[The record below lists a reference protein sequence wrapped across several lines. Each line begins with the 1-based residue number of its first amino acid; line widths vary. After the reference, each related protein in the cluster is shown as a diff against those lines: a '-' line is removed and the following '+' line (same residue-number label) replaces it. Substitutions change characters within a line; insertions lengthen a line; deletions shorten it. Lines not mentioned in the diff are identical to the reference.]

1 MTQRVLLVDDD
12 VNLLQAVKRNLRKQF
27 NIETAESGKKGLE
40 IVENG
45 GPFAVI
51 IADMQMPEMDGITF
65 LSKVKAVRPDSVR
78 IMLTGN
84 ADLETPINAV
94 NEGNIFRFLTKPCPQ
109 ELLIRTI
116 VSGLRQ
122 YELVTAE
129 KELLGNTLK
138 GSIKILIEVLS
149 LANPTAF
156 SRASRIRQ
164 MATMTAHE
172 MNVENL
178 WRIEMAAMLSQIG
191 CIAVPEKI
199 LLKTYSGQR
208 MSKEEQIK
216 YRNYSKISHDLIQ
229 NIPRMEP
236 VADII
241 KYQEKHFNGNGF
253 PEDSIKGKDIPL
265 EARILKPVLDFDI
278 LTSSGVEINSALIDL
293 KNRSGWYDPQVLK
306 ALEQSLKRSAGA
318 KRTQLIHIEK
328 LKERMVLAS
337 NIYSTSGSL
346 LVAKGQEIS
355 SYTILMLRNYDSEMG
370 VRQPVQVYER

>member
-65 LSKVKAVRPDSVR
+65 LSKVKALRPDSVR

-109 ELLIRTI
+109 ELLIRSI
-116 VSGLRQ
+116 ASGLRQ

-149 LANPTAF
+149 LANPLAF

-164 MATMTAHE
+164 MASMTALE

-199 LLKTYSGQR
+199 LLKTYNGQR
-208 MSKEEQIK
+208 MSREEQIK
-216 YRNYSKISHDLIQ
+216 YRNYSQVSHDLIK

-241 KYQEKHFNGNGF
+241 KYQEKLFNGNGF
-253 PEDSIKGKDIPL
+253 PEDSIKGEDIPL

-278 LTSSGVEINSALIDL
+278 LTSSGMEINSALIDL

-306 ALEQSLKRSAGA
+306 ALEQSLKHSAGA

-337 NIYSTSGSL
+337 NIYAINGSL

-355 SYTILMLRNYDSEMG
+355 SYTILLLRNYDVEMG
-370 VRQPVQVYER
+370 VRQPVQVYV

>member
-51 IADMQMPEMDGITF
+51 ISDMQMPEMDGITF
-65 LSKVKAVRPDSVR
+65 LSKVKALRPDSVR

-138 GSIKILIEVLS
+138 GSIKILTEVLS
-149 LANPTAF
+149 LANPMAF

-164 MATMTAHE
+164 MATMTALE

-216 YRNYSKISHDLIQ
+216 YRNYSQVSHDLIK

-241 KYQEKHFNGNGF
+241 KYQEKLFNGNGF
-253 PEDSIKGKDIPL
+253 PEDSIKGEDIPL

-306 ALEQSLKRSAGA
+306 ALEQSLKRSAGS
-318 KRTQLIHIEK
+318 KRTQSIHIEK

-337 NIYSTSGSL
+337 NIYAINGSL

-355 SYTILMLRNYDSEMG
+355 SYTILLLRNYDSEMG
-370 VRQPVQVYER
+370 VRQPVKVYV

>member
-51 IADMQMPEMDGITF
+51 IADMRMPEMDGITF
-65 LSKVKAVRPDSVR
+65 LSKVKALRPDSVR

-84 ADLETPINAV
+84 ADLETSINAV

-109 ELLIRTI
+109 ELLIRSI

-138 GSIKILIEVLS
+138 GSIKILTEVLS
-149 LANPTAF
+149 LVNPTAF

-164 MATMTAHE
+164 MATMTALE

-199 LLKTYSGQR
+199 LLKTYNGQR

-216 YRNYSKISHDLIQ
+216 YRNYAQVSHDLIE

-253 PEDSIKGKDIPL
+253 PEDSIKGEAIPM

-306 ALEQSLKRSAGA
+306 ALAQSLKLSVGA
-318 KRTQLIHIEK
+318 KQTQSIHIEK

-337 NIYSTSGSL
+337 NIYAINGSL
-346 LVAKGQEIS
+346 LVVKGQEIS
-355 SYTILMLRNYDSEMG
+355 SYTILLLRNYDLEMG
-370 VRQPVQVYER
+370 VRQPVQVYV